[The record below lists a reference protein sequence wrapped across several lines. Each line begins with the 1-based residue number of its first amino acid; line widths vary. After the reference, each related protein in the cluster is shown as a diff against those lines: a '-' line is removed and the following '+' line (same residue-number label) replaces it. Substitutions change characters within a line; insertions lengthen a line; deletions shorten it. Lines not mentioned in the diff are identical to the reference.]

1 MSQHDDG
8 ADDRGAAAPGFR
20 AGHRL
25 DTGGDTAS
33 LPDVD
38 PAAAATISDV
48 DGSGE
53 PASMFRAGSFGDR
66 YRGGGLLG
74 AGGMGDVRLFAD
86 RMTGRS
92 VAMKSIRRDREAGTG
107 LRRFAREARIQ
118 AQLEHPAIVPVY
130 DVGVDEAGRLYFTMK
145 RVRGESLADVLGTL
159 RSAAPGSA
167 PRYTLRKLLTVLGS
181 VAMAVEYAHSRGVI
195 HRDLKPSNIMLGAFD
210 EVYVLDWGLADVRT
224 PDGRIHS
231 PPAPSGP
238 TALLDLDAAPVLDS
252 SQQPDTATGMLV
264 GTPGY
269 VAPELLKAAEH
280 APDHRTDVYALGVI
294 LFEIL
299 TLDRLHAGLRVG
311 ELLAS
316 TLTTDGAEA
325 RKRAP
330 HREIPPELDE
340 LCRRATRLDPAHR
353 PQSAR
358 AFARAIEAFLD
369 GDRNL
374 AVRRDLAARS
384 AEAAGLALAR
394 SQDVGSDEAALRT
407 LALRE
412 VTAALGLDPDNTP
425 ARAALVRLL
434 VEPPRRMPRGAEVA
448 GRAAATRNLRIA
460 ARNAAFAHLTYALYV
475 PLLLWMGVRQWWML
489 GLMASA
495 ITGAFAVSYYYYR
508 RPPSDVRVPLPHLV
522 ASTLA
527 LASGALLFGPLVL
540 VPAIVLG
547 TGVGYIASV
556 DHRHWL
562 VTTAGVVVI
571 VVPTLLQALGVL
583 PPSYD
588 FEGGTIRILPHMASF
603 PPAATLA
610 FLLVTHVVILVTCQ
624 IYIARLRREYLEAQA
639 RLRLQAWQLG
649 QIVPEDARALL
660 ERAET

>member
-1 MSQHDDG
+1 MSHQDDG
-8 ADDRGAAAPGFR
+8 AGDRGAAPPAFR
-20 AGHRL
+20 PELRL

-33 LPDVD
+33 LPDMD
-38 PAAAATISDV
+38 PAGVATLADV
-48 DGSGE
+48 DGGE
-53 PASMFRAGSFGDR
+53 PASMFRAASFADR
-66 YRGGGLLG
+66 YRDGGALG
-74 AGGMGDVRLFAD
+74 AGGMGEVRNYAD
-86 RMTGRS
+86 RVTGRS
-92 VAMKSIRRDREAGTG
+92 VAMKTIRRDREAGTG
-107 LRRFAREARIQ
+107 FRRFAREARIQ

-130 DVGVDEAGRLYFTMK
+130 DVGVDGDGRLYFTMK
-145 RVRGESLADVLGTL
+145 RVRGESLADVLAGL
-159 RSAAPGSA
+159 RNAAPGA
-167 PRYTLRKLLTVLGS
+167 PPRYTLRKLLTVLGS
-181 VAMAVEYAHSRGVI
+181 VAMAIEYAHSRGVI
-195 HRDLKPSNIMLGAFD
+195 HRDLKPSNVMLGAFD
-210 EVYVLDWGLADVRT
+210 EVYVLDWGLADVRL

-231 PPAPSGP
+231 PPAPTGP

-252 SQQPDTATGMLV
+252 SQRPDTATGMLV

-269 VAPELLKAAEH
+269 VAPELLQATDRP
-280 APDHRTDVYALGVI
+280 PDHRTDIYALGVI
-294 LFEIL
+294 LFEVL

-316 TLTTDGAEA
+316 TLSTDGADA
-325 RKRAP
+325 RRRAP

-340 LCRRATRLDPAHR
+340 LCRRATRLDPGLR
-353 PQSAR
+353 PPSAR
-358 AFARAIEAFLD
+358 AFARAIEGFLD

-412 VTAALGLDPDNTP
+412 VTAALGLDPDNAL
-425 ARAALVRLL
+425 ARNALVRLL
-434 VEPPRRMPRGAEVA
+434 VEPPRRTPRDAEAA
-448 GRAAATRNLRIA
+448 GRAAATRGLRIA
-460 ARNAAFAHLTYALYV
+460 ARNAALAHLTYALYL
-475 PLLLWMGVRQWWML
+475 PLLFWMGVRQWWML

-508 RPPSDVRVPLPHLV
+508 RPPAELRVPLPHLV
-522 ASTLA
+522 LSTLA
-527 LASGALLFGPLVL
+527 LASGTLLFGPLVL

-547 TGVGYIASV
+547 TCVGYIASV

-562 VTTAGVVVI
+562 VTAAGVVVI
-571 VVPTLLQALGVL
+571 VAPTLLQAVGVL
-583 PPSYD
+583 PPSYEFVD
-588 FEGGTIRILPHMASF
+588 GTIRILPHMASF

-624 IYIARLRREYLEAQA
+624 IYIARLRREYLEAEA
-639 RLRLQAWQLG
+639 RLRLQAWQLA
-649 QIVPEDARALL
+649 QIVPEDARVLL